1 MKYSRKL
8 ITNNSG
14 TSCLGKFFKVF
25 LGGGIRET
33 GKNNFRNRGIVYSWL
48 HEVRAWRW
56 AARQGLSQSA
66 RVNSQPNQFRRL
78 RPDQFL
84 IWRPLS
90 THKQAPPLDTLAP
103 PTRGVVLRPFHFF
116 YQIGR
121 CWIRLLQFWF
131 LFFLLRT
138 TQSPLVARCSH
149 PACLILSYLYPRRSP
164 CRFALP
170 LREAN
175 VCRKGATL
183 SGLVSK

>member
-8 ITNNSG
+8 ITNNSR

-103 PTRGVVLRPFHFF
+103 PTRGGGIAAVPLLLSNRKVLNSSFAVLIFIFF
-116 YQIGR
+116 
-121 CWIRLLQFWF
+121 
-131 LFFLLRT
+131 
-138 TQSPLVARCSH
+138 ASH
-149 PACLILSYLYPRRSP
+149 DTIPP
-164 CRFALP
+164 CRQVLPPRLSHLKLPISSTLALP
-170 LREAN
+170 LCFTAEGGQ
-175 VCRKGATL
+175 CMP
-183 SGLVSK
+183 